1 MSKKVSIIVPVYNGA
16 QFISETLDSI
26 YNQHYRNIELIVI
39 DGAST
44 DNTVEVVKA
53 HKQQPDIL
61 ISEKDKGMY
70 DALRKGCERATGD
83 YMCYINSD
91 DRLLPYTLEQVVHKF
106 ETEKCDLVFGD
117 VNYINETGDV
127 IFMYKGVNFG
137 YKAIK
142 EICRVPF
149 AQQSSFWT
157 RDIYL
162 KTGGFDSSLKYV
174 ADSKFLLQICLDP
187 SVKKAYIPHPLGE
200 YRLHGASFSVSVT
213 DKMIVEHGR
222 VMEQLELK
230 RSGALWP
237 VYEFYAK
244 LVNLGGIYK
253 KMTYKGTKF

>member
-1 MSKKVSIIVPVYNGA
+1 MSKTVSIIVPVYNGA
-16 QFISETLDSI
+16 LYIAETLDSI
-26 YNQHYRNIELIVI
+26 YNQSYKNIQLIVV

-44 DNTVEVVKA
+44 DNTLEVVKA
-53 HKQQPDIL
+53 HKMKPHIL

-70 DALRKGCERATGD
+70 DALRKGCEQATGD

-91 DRLLPYTLEQVVHKF
+91 DRLLPYTLEMVVQKF

-117 VNYINETGDV
+117 VNYINEQGDV

-137 YKAIK
+137 HKAIK

-157 RDIYL
+157 RDMYL

-174 ADSKFLLQICLDP
+174 ADSKFLLTICLNP
-187 SVKKAYIPHPLGE
+187 SVKKAYIPKPLGE

-222 VMEQLELK
+222 VMQELDLK

-244 LVNLGGIYK
+244 LVNVGGIYK